1 MENKRPNP
9 GFLFNKEH
17 SYPVGKCFTDWNE
30 YDKAKAEGWN
40 TGPVDIYRTK
50 LAVEKEPEK
59 PNFFDVEPPI
69 EEKRK
74 PGRPK
79 WKDKK

>member
-1 MENKRPNP
+1 MDKKRPAP

-17 SYPVGKCFTDWNE
+17 PYPKGKCFTDWDE
-30 YDKAKAEGWN
+30 YEKAKEEGWN
-40 TGPVDIYRTK
+40 TGPVDAAK
-50 LAVEKEPEK
+50 AKKAKEPIE
-59 PNFFDVEPPI
+59 PGFFDVEPPV